1 MKNARPQGLAL
12 LIIEDQLISER
23 SRKPRCKIWD
33 ATNAV
38 RWLECVTIG
47 VGVGAGGRM
56 GQMAADP
63 APPAIPEGN
72 GRPLADR
79 ASLRDCFGWHKN
91 ARSAFDW

>member
-1 MKNARPQGLAL
+1 MEDL
-12 LIIEDQLISER
+12 LIPER

-56 GQMAADP
+56 GQVAADP
-63 APPAIPEGN
+63 APPAVPEGN

-79 ASLRDCFGWHKN
+79 ASLRDCPVSHKN
-91 ARSAFDW
+91 ACSAFFRGGWWSRT